1 MLSGQVPFQ
10 SEKKG
15 MTSSHAADIM
25 HKIKEGDFSL
35 DGEAWR
41 GVSEEAKDL
50 VRGTYNET
58 ISLSIYIYIVC
69 PSTPKSIGSSY
80 DWILSSHIQKI
91 HLGNLNVCHLNQI

>member
-10 SEKKG
+10 SDKKG

-35 DGEAWR
+35 DGEAWK

-50 VRGTYNET
+50 VRGTDSERVKT
-58 ISLSIYIYIVC
+58 GQHVLSKG
-69 PSTPKSIGSSY
+69 SMTPNRKQTELGSNSAFT
-80 DWILSSHIQKI
+80 SK
-91 HLGNLNVCHLNQI
+91 NCCKTV

>member
-1 MLSGQVPFQ
+1 
-10 SEKKG
+10 

-50 VRGTYNET
+50 VRGED
-58 ISLSIYIYIVC
+58 
-69 PSTPKSIGSSY
+69 K
-80 DWILSSHIQKI
+80 KRM
-91 HLGNLNVCHLNQI
+91 NQNW